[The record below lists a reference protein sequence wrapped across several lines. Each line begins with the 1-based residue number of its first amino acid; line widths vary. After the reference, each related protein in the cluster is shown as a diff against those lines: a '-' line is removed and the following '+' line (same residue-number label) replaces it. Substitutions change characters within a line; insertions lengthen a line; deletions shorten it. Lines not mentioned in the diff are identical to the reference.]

1 MKSAL
6 VVLGLLPC
14 LLALS
19 LVHFVSAQTLTERV
33 NQLLQSFVSGVD
45 FPLQSSCPQLE
56 DLSEQCRRE
65 FFGGV
70 GSQAAV
76 FCTGDCYRP
85 VLEAYRSC
93 SETANALTATAA
105 GFIVHL
111 IQAGELITM

>member
-6 VVLGLLPC
+6 VVLLPC

-19 LVHFVSAQTLTERV
+19 SVHFVSAQNLTAAV
-33 NQLLQSFVSGVD
+33 NQILQTLVSGID

-56 DLSEQCRRE
+56 NLSEECRRE

-70 GSQAAV
+70 GSEATA

-85 VLEAYRSC
+85 VLEAYQSC
-93 SETANALTATAA
+93 RESAGTLSLTGPAA
-105 GFIVHL
+105 AFIVHI
-111 IQAGELITM
+111 IQAGE